1 MLPAKHTGGI
11 GSIFADPFRDFEQRF
26 GRLMSRLGEDGG
38 AGELTMNYPVDIDED
53 DEHIYVEAELPGFKP
68 EEIDVSMEAGMLT
81 IQAERRTEETAP
93 KERTK
98 HLSER
103 RYTRVQRSFSLPNTV
118 DEESVDAKLEGGVLH
133 ITLNKRPESKR
144 RKIQIHGE
152 KQ

>member
-1 MLPAKHTGGI
+1 
-11 GSIFADPFRDFEQRF
+11 
-26 GRLMSRLGEDGG
+26 MSRLGDDGG
-38 AGELTMNYPVDIDED
+38 AATELTASYPVDIDED

-68 EEIDVSMEAGMLT
+68 EEVDVSMESGMLT
-81 IQAERRTEETAP
+81 IQAERRSEQTTG

-144 RKIQIHGE
+144 RKIQIQTGS
-152 KQ
+152 Q